1 MLDLKA
7 LLTKMLA
14 IEHIAVATNV
24 DAYKLGSIVAVH
36 FLGVNTTSTSTRT
49 TYGILPSGWRPP
61 KLAIFGNIS
70 GNTGYGC
77 VDEVGQV
84 QAFRPTIGRIDATVI
99 YIATQ

>member
-14 IEHIAVATNV
+14 IEHISIASNV

-36 FLGVNTTSTSTRT
+36 FTGVNTTSTSVRT

-61 KLAIFGNIS
+61 QIAIFGNIS
-70 GNTGYGC
+70 GNTGYAD
-77 VDEVGQV
+77 VDATGQV
-84 QAFRPTIGRIDATVI
+84 QAFRPTIGRVDATVV